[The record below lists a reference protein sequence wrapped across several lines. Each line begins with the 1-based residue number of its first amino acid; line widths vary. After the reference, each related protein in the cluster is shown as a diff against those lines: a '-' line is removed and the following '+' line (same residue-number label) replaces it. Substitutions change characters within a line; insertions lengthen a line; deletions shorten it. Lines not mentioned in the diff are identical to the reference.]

1 MKPPSPL
8 SRRQTFGLGALAAVA
23 GLVSGPERARAES
36 LCGSALAADFSQFK
50 AVRVFTGEDGHSHFE
65 DIVLAGKTLPF
76 RLQGES
82 KPTPG
87 FLGYYSSKATQVSI
101 LHGPPDLDLPWH
113 NAPSTAHE
121 FFFMVQG
128 SNLLITRTA
137 TRLITPG
144 TITIFED
151 ATGSGH
157 AGKVGPEGYTV
168 ISVTLAG

>member
-1 MKPPSPL
+1 MKTLPAF
-8 SRRQTFGLGALAAVA
+8 RRRDTLGLGALAAFA
-23 GLVSGPERARAES
+23 GLVAGPGRARAES

-65 DIVLAGKTLPF
+65 EIVLAGKVLPF

-128 SNLLITRTA
+128 SNMLIA